1 MTDAAEGRGAFT
13 ILIVEDDS
21 AVKSLIA
28 TALKVQGYRLL
39 EASTGGAALLEVTT
53 KNPDVIILDLGLPD
67 ADGIDLIRQVR
78 TWSHTPIIVV
88 SARTEDAD
96 KVAALDAGADDYLI
110 KPFSVE
116 ELLARLRVATRRLA
130 ADAGADR
137 DGPIYENGDLRID
150 YAART
155 VTLAGEEV
163 HLTPHR
169 VQAAGAFGPQH
180 RQGAHSQRHPE
191 GGVGQ
196 RPGQRPAVAAR
207 VHGHPAQEDR
217 ARPGPPRLPP
227 NPCGH
232 RLPHAAEVAPFHRRR
247 ARGSLSTVSL
257 GAHPRPVRP
266 CPAAGRTPRGARGA
280 RTRSPAPCRTPSCAG
295 TPAASAFPR
304 PP

>member
-1 MTDAAEGRGAFT
+1 MTDAAEGHGAFT
-13 ILIVEDDS
+13 VLIVEDDN

-39 EASTGGAALLEVTT
+39 EAGTGGAALLEATT

-67 ADGIDLIRQVR
+67 ADGIDLIRQAR

-130 ADAGADR
+130 ADSGTDR
-137 DGPIYENGDLRID
+137 DGPVYENGDLRID

-163 HLTPHR
+163 HPHR
-169 VQAAGAFGPQH
+169 VQAAGASGPQH
-180 RQGAHSQRHPE
+180 RQGAHAQRHPQR
-191 GGVGQ
+191 GVGE

-227 NPCGH
+227 DPRGH
-232 RLPHAAEVAPFHRRR
+232 RLPHAAEVSTFHLSKHREELVGGQSRNAPSSG
-247 ARGSLSTVSL
+247 APVSSS
-257 GAHPRPVRP
+257 R
-266 CPAAGRTPRGARGA
+266 
-280 RTRSPAPCRTPSCAG
+280 
-295 TPAASAFPR
+295 
-304 PP
+304 

>member
-1 MTDAAEGRGAFT
+1 MTDADQGRGAFT

-39 EASTGGAALLEVTT
+39 EASTGGAALLEATT

-78 TWSHTPIIVV
+78 TWSHTPIIV
-88 SARTEDAD
+88 
-96 KVAALDAGADDYLI
+96 VAALDAGADDYLI

-137 DGPIYENGDLRID
+137 DGPVYENGDLRID

-163 HLTPHR
+163 HLTPIEYKLLALLARNTGKVLTHNAILKEVWGNALASDLPSLR
-169 VQAAGAFGPQH
+169 VFMATL
-180 RQGAHSQRHPE
+180 RKKIERD
-191 GGVGQ
+191 
-196 RPGQRPAVAAR
+196 PA
-207 VHGHPAQEDR
+207 HPAYLQTHVGIGYR
-217 ARPGPPRLPP
+217 MLRK
-227 NPCGH
+227 
-232 RLPHAAEVAPFHRRR
+232 
-247 ARGSLSTVSL
+247 
-257 GAHPRPVRP
+257 
-266 CPAAGRTPRGARGA
+266 
-280 RTRSPAPCRTPSCAG
+280 
-295 TPAASAFPR
+295 
-304 PP
+304 

>member
-39 EASTGGAALLEVTT
+39 EASTGGAALLEATT

-137 DGPIYENGDLRID
+137 DGPVYENGDLRID

-163 HLTPHR
+163 HLTPIEYKLLALLARNTGKVLTHNAILQEVWGNALASDLPSLR
-169 VQAAGAFGPQH
+169 VFMATL
-180 RQGAHSQRHPE
+180 RKKIERD
-191 GGVGQ
+191 
-196 RPGQRPAVAAR
+196 PA
-207 VHGHPAQEDR
+207 HPAYLQTHVGIGYR
-217 ARPGPPRLPP
+217 MLRK
-227 NPCGH
+227 
-232 RLPHAAEVAPFHRRR
+232 
-247 ARGSLSTVSL
+247 
-257 GAHPRPVRP
+257 
-266 CPAAGRTPRGARGA
+266 
-280 RTRSPAPCRTPSCAG
+280 
-295 TPAASAFPR
+295 
-304 PP
+304 

>member
-1 MTDAAEGRGAFT
+1 MTDAAEGHGAFT
-13 ILIVEDDS
+13 VLIVEDDN

-39 EASTGGAALLEVTT
+39 EAGTGGAALLEATT

-130 ADAGADR
+130 ADSGTDR
-137 DGPIYENGDLRID
+137 DGPVYENGDLRID

-163 HLTPHR
+163 HLTPIEYKLLALLARNTGKVLTHNAILKEVWGNALASDLPSLR
-169 VQAAGAFGPQH
+169 VFMPPCARRSSAT
-180 RQGAHSQRHPE
+180 
-191 GGVGQ
+191 
-196 RPGQRPAVAAR
+196 RPTPPTSRP
-207 VHGHPAQEDR
+207 
-217 ARPGPPRLPP
+217 
-227 NPCGH
+227 
-232 RLPHAAEVAPFHRRR
+232 
-247 ARGSLSTVSL
+247 TW
-257 GAHPRPVRP
+257 
-266 CPAAGRTPRGARGA
+266 
-280 RTRSPAPCRTPSCAG
+280 
-295 TPAASAFPR
+295 ASATACCGSEHLSPVEAQGGACRRSVSERALVRRPR
-304 PP
+304 FQQPVELLGRHGA

>member
-39 EASTGGAALLEVTT
+39 EASTGGAALLEATT

-96 KVAALDAGADDYLI
+96 KVAALDAGADDSRI

-130 ADAGADR
+130 ADSGTDR
-137 DGPIYENGDLRID
+137 EGPVYENGDLRID

-163 HLTPHR
+163 HLTPIEYKLLALLARNTGKVLTHNAILKEVWGNALASDLPSLR
-169 VQAAGAFGPQH
+169 VFMATPVSYTH
-180 RQGAHSQRHPE
+180 LDVYKRQSWWWSCPT
-191 GGVGQ
+191 
-196 RPGQRPAVAAR
+196 
-207 VHGHPAQEDR
+207 
-217 ARPGPPRLPP
+217 
-227 NPCGH
+227 
-232 RLPHAAEVAPFHRRR
+232 RR
-247 ARGSLSTVSL
+247 A
-257 GAHPRPVRP
+257 AN
-266 CPAAGRTPRGARGA
+266 CPTAR
-280 RTRSPAPCRTPSCAG
+280 
-295 TPAASAFPR
+295 
-304 PP
+304 

>member
-39 EASTGGAALLEVTT
+39 EASTGGAALLEATT

-96 KVAALDAGADDYLI
+96 KVAALDAGAD
-110 KPFSVE
+110 
-116 ELLARLRVATRRLA
+116 
-130 ADAGADR
+130 R
-137 DGPIYENGDLRID
+137 DGPVYENGDLRID

-163 HLTPHR
+163 HLTPIEYKLLALLARNTGKVLTHNAILKEVWGNALASDLPSLR
-169 VQAAGAFGPQH
+169 VFMATL
-180 RQGAHSQRHPE
+180 RKKIERD
-191 GGVGQ
+191 
-196 RPGQRPAVAAR
+196 PA
-207 VHGHPAQEDR
+207 HPAYLQTHVGIGYR
-217 ARPGPPRLPP
+217 MLRK
-227 NPCGH
+227 
-232 RLPHAAEVAPFHRRR
+232 
-247 ARGSLSTVSL
+247 
-257 GAHPRPVRP
+257 
-266 CPAAGRTPRGARGA
+266 
-280 RTRSPAPCRTPSCAG
+280 
-295 TPAASAFPR
+295 
-304 PP
+304 